1 MITDTEID
9 DLIVHLNIHYGEDV
23 PLSEEDSDLII
34 EALEYYKE
42 NRNRKDIN
50 KNG

>member
-1 MITDTEID
+1 MITELEID
-9 DLIVHLNIHYGEDV
+9 DLIVHLNIHYGDDT

>member
-9 DLIVHLNIHYGEDV
+9 DLIVHLNVHYGDDT
-23 PLSEEDSDLII
+23 PLTEEDGDLII
-34 EALEYYKE
+34 EALEFYKE
-42 NRNRKDIN
+42 NRK